1 MNKVIKSSLLVS
13 LLVVTVNAVAQVTA
27 APAQVPAT
35 GQSVDSNVLGANK
48 GVAWPSSRFV
58 AGTGATADC
67 ITDKLTGLMWPKN
80 GIIGFEATNGGGPI
94 AQPNYVNTTA
104 NLNQINWTYALTA
117 VANMNT
123 APIKLCGYSDW
134 RLPNKVELK
143 SLVNYGAANPANW
156 LMYGSGNSGTPACD
170 GACFANVQADYYWSS
185 STYASDTTR
194 AWYVGF
200 NYGSVGAI
208 FKPFDLYVWP
218 VRGGQ

>member
-1 MNKVIKSSLLVS
+1 MKRVIKISVGLSLLMTS
-13 LLVVTVNAVAQVTA
+13 ASIFAV
-27 APAQVPAT
+27 APAQVPVTGGVAEGLVSGAT
-35 GQSVDSNVLGANK
+35 K
-48 GVAWPSSRFV
+48 GVAWPSPRFV

-80 GIIGFEATNGGGPI
+80 GIIGFEATDGGGPI
-94 AQPNYVNTTA
+94 AQPDYANTTTT
-104 NLNQINWTYALTA
+104 LNQINWTNALTA
-117 VANMNT
+117 VGNLNT

-170 GACFANVQADYYWSS
+170 GACFANVQANFYMSS
-185 STYASDTTR
+185 SSYASNTTGEWVV
-194 AWYVGF
+194 AFTNGLVSAVAKSS
-200 NYGSVGAI
+200 NYSA
-208 FKPFDLYVWP
+208 WP